1 MNYHEFF
8 NILASN
14 NSRNFKLE
22 LLESHKSDETLKE
35 IINLALNPFINFYI
49 RKIPKYVPY
58 DENSDLAIDIQTALK
73 GLSALYTREL
83 TGNAAIAHLINILGS
98 VSLDDAKVIE
108 RIISKDLKC
117 GVSIA
122 TVNKIWKNFIPEFPV
137 MLASQYSER
146 LIEKINWSAI
156 VQEKID
162 GARFSAIVSENTV
175 EFFSRNGKVIEIPNK
190 ELQNDFIQ
198 VGKRFNES
206 VVFDGEL
213 IVVNDDNGVIERKTS
228 NGIMNKCIQG
238 TITEKEAMNF
248 RTVIWDYIPLTEF
261 KKGFW
266 NVTNE
271 ERINTLLSLNFHSK
285 YIDVVT
291 TNFVNNLEEAIILFQ
306 KNLQLGKEGIILKD
320 RLGIWENK
328 RSTKLIKFKNELE
341 MDMEVIDWIEGT
353 GKYEGMLGSLT
364 CRNNDVIVNVGSGF
378 TENERKVLTRDYM
391 VGKIITVKYNEVI
404 EDKRTGQKSLFLPIF
419 VTIREDLD
427 GV

>member
-49 RKIPKYVPY
+49 RKIPQHFTDKEFSNYVSLE
-58 DENSDLAIDIQTALK
+58 DALNS
-73 GLSALYTREL
+73 LSALYTREL
-83 TGNAAIAHLINILGS
+83 TGNAAIYYLSSLLGS
-98 VSLDDAKVIE
+98 MSSDDAKVIE

-198 VGKRFNES
+198 LGKRFNES

-271 ERINTLLSLNFHSK
+271 ERINTLLAINFHSK

>member
-8 NILASN
+8 NTLASN

-49 RKIPKYVPY
+49 RKIPQYFTDKEFSHYVSLE
-58 DENSDLAIDIQTALK
+58 DALNS
-73 GLSALYTREL
+73 LSALYNREL
-83 TGNAAIAHLINILGS
+83 TGNAAIYYLSSLLGS
-98 VSLDDAKVIE
+98 MSSDDAKVIE

-198 VGKRFNES
+198 LGKRFNES

-271 ERINTLLSLNFHSK
+271 ERINTLLAINFHSK

>member
-8 NILASN
+8 NTLASN

-49 RKIPKYVPY
+49 RKIPQYFTDKEFSHYVSLE
-58 DENSDLAIDIQTALK
+58 DALNS
-73 GLSALYTREL
+73 LSALYNREL
-83 TGNAAIAHLINILGS
+83 TGNAAIYYLSSLLGS
-98 VSLDDAKVIE
+98 MSSDDAKVIE

-198 VGKRFNES
+198 LGKRFNES

-213 IVVNDDNGVIERKTS
+213 IVVNDDNGVVERKTS

-271 ERINTLLSLNFHSK
+271 ERINTLLAINFHSK

>member
-8 NILASN
+8 NTLASN

-49 RKIPKYVPY
+49 RKIPQHFTDKEFSNYVSLE
-58 DENSDLAIDIQTALK
+58 DALNS
-73 GLSALYTREL
+73 LSALYTREL
-83 TGNAAIAHLINILGS
+83 TGNAAIYYLSSLLGS
-98 VSLDDAKVIE
+98 MSSDDAKVIE

-198 VGKRFNES
+198 LGKRFNES

-271 ERINTLLSLNFHSK
+271 ERINTLLAINFHSK